1 MMGAKLRVFTP
12 LTDVSLEGLVPAD
25 HFYRHLDRTL
35 DLAFVRDLV
44 ADCYA
49 RGGRPSVDPVVF
61 FKLQLVMFF
70 EDIRSE
76 RQLMQVVADRLSL
89 RWYLGYDLDERLPDH
104 SSLTKIRERYGL
116 HVFRRFFET
125 ITARCI
131 EAGLVWG
138 AELYVDATKVEANA
152 SRTSLVPRFA
162 IESHLRDLFKPDV
175 PANPESGAASDPPPA
190 ERTTQAN
197 AVPTTLPV
205 VMPEEQWAGL
215 VGTNA
220 QRHDWLMEAGKQR
233 REVQNHH
240 FYKRLADYVVST
252 TDPDATFMHR
262 PGSSTRLGYQT
273 HYVVDGGKAR
283 IIVQA
288 LVAPAE
294 VMEGQPMRDLVWH
307 TCFHWHLRPRQ
318 VTADTAYAGIE
329 NIIALEDAGIRAYV
343 PLPRPDKRRI
353 GFSQQDFRYDPGADT
368 YTCPQG
374 TVLKRRQTDYQGC
387 STHYQAPAAACNQ
400 CPCKTHCTPSNAG
413 RTVQRSLDERYL
425 ERVRGYH
432 ETKAYKKA
440 MRKRGVW
447 VEPLFAEAKSWHG
460 LRRFRLRGLLKV
472 NGETLL
478 TASGQNLKRLLSRAG
493 WGRRPYPGGALGVAI
508 SRSHATEWQMV

>member
-1 MMGAKLRVFTP
+1 VMGAKVRAFAP
-12 LTDVSLEGLVPAD
+12 LTDVSLESLVPAN

-35 DLAFVRDLV
+35 DLSFVRDLV
-44 ADCYA
+44 VDCYA
-49 RGGRPSVDPVVF
+49 SGGRPSVDPIVF

-70 EDIRSE
+70 EGIRSE
-76 RQLMQVVADRLSL
+76 RQLMTVVADRLSL

-116 HVFRRFFET
+116 GVFRRFFET
-125 ITARCI
+125 ITARCVT
-131 EAGLVWG
+131 AGLVWG
-138 AELYVDATKVEANA
+138 EELYVDATKVEANA

-162 IESHLRDLFKPDV
+162 IEPHLRGLFTPD
-175 PANPESGAASDPPPA
+175 ESAESAAIPVREAASDRRTADADAPPIALPA
-190 ERTTQAN
+190 PLSA
-197 AVPTTLPV
+197 
-205 VMPEEQWAGL
+205 EQWTALAG
-215 VGTNA
+215 VNA
-220 QRHDWLMEAGKQR
+220 QRHDWLAEAGKQR

-240 FYKRLADYVVST
+240 VRKRLADYVVST

-307 TCFHWHLRPRQ
+307 TCFHWHLHPRQ

-329 NIIALEDAGIRAYV
+329 NIIALEDAGIHAYI
-343 PLPRPDKRRI
+343 PLPGPDKRRI
-353 GFSQQDFRYDPGADT
+353 GFSQQDFRYDPVADT

-374 TVLKRRQTDYQGC
+374 TVLKRRQRKQKDR
-387 STHYQAPAAACNQ
+387 SIHYQASAAVCNR
-400 CPCKTHCTPSNAG
+400 CPCKARCTPSKAG
-413 RTVQRSLDERYL
+413 RTVQRSLDEAYL
-425 ERVRGYH
+425 DRVRGYH
-432 ETKAYKKA
+432 ETEAYKKA

-447 VEPLFAEAKSWHG
+447 VEPLFAEAKGWHG
-460 LRRFRLRGLLKV
+460 LRRFRLRGLQKV
-472 NGETLL
+472 NGEALL
-478 TASGQNLKRLLSRAG
+478 TASGQNLKRLLSRGG
-493 WGRRPYPGGALGVAI
+493 WGRRPYPGGSLGVAI
-508 SRSHATEWQMV
+508 NPVFVVSAD

>member
-1 MMGAKLRVFTP
+1 MMGAKLRVFAP
-12 LTDVSLEGLVPAD
+12 LTDLSLESLVPAD

-44 ADCYA
+44 AECYA
-49 RGGRPSVDPVVF
+49 SGGRPSVDPVVF

-70 EDIRSE
+70 EGIRSE
-76 RQLMQVVADRLSL
+76 RQLMTVVADRLSL

-116 HVFRRFFET
+116 AVFRRFFET

-131 EAGLVWG
+131 MVGLVWG
-138 AELYVDATKVEANA
+138 EELYVDATKVEANA

-162 IESHLRDLFKPDV
+162 IEPHLRGLFTPDES
-175 PANPESGAASDPPPA
+175 AESGATPVHDAASDRHTTDTEAPPIALPA
-190 ERTTQAN
+190 S
-197 AVPTTLPV
+197 LS
-205 VMPEEQWAGL
+205 EEQWTAL
-215 VGTNA
+215 ADTNA
-220 QRHDWLMEAGKQR
+220 QRHDWLAEAGKQR

-240 FYKRLADYVVST
+240 VRKRRADYVVST

-307 TCFHWHLRPRQ
+307 TCFRWHLHPRQ

-329 NIIALEDAGIRAYV
+329 NIIALEDAGIHAYI
-343 PLPRPDKRRI
+343 PLPGPDKRRI
-353 GFSQQDFRYDPGADT
+353 GFSQQDFHYDPVADA

-374 TVLKRRQTDYQGC
+374 TVLKRRQAANKDR
-387 STHYQAPAAACNQ
+387 SIHYQAPAAICNR
-400 CPCKTHCTPSNAG
+400 CPCKARCTPSKAG
-413 RTVQRSLDERYL
+413 RTVKRSLDEAYL
-425 ERVRGYH
+425 DRVRGYH
-432 ETKAYKKA
+432 ATAAYAKA

-447 VEPLFAEAKSWHG
+447 VEPLFAEAKNWHG
-460 LRRFRLRGLLKV
+460 LRRFRLRGLVKV
-472 NGETLL
+472 NGEALL
-478 TASGQNLKRLLSRAG
+478 TASGQNLKRLLSRDG
-493 WGRRPYPGGALGVAI
+493 WGRRPYPGGALGVAMHPVFVA
-508 SRSHATEWQMV
+508 SAG

>member
-1 MMGAKLRVFTP
+1 MMGIKLRSFIP
-12 LTDVSLEGLVPAD
+12 LTDVSLDALVPAD

-35 DLAFVRDLV
+35 DLSFVRDLV

-49 RGGRPSVDPVVF
+49 SGGRPSVDPIVF

-76 RQLMQVVADRLSL
+76 RQLLQVVADRLSL
-89 RWYLGYDLDERLPDH
+89 RWYLGYDLHERLPDH
-104 SSLTKIRERYGL
+104 SSLTRIRERYGL
-116 HVFRRFFET
+116 HVFRHFFET

-131 EAGLVWG
+131 AAGLVWG
-138 AELYVDATKVEANA
+138 QEFYVDATKVEANA

-162 IESHLRDLFKPDV
+162 VEAHLRGLFTPDESAALESTT
-175 PANPESGAASDPPPA
+175 ANDIVSDGQTTAADAPLI
-190 ERTTQAN
+190 TF
-197 AVPTTLPV
+197 PV
-205 VMPEEQWAGL
+205 NVPEEQWSDL
-215 VGTNA
+215 VRTNA
-220 QRHDWLMEAGKQR
+220 QRHDWLAQAGKQQ

-240 FYKRLADYVVST
+240 VRKRRADYVVST

-283 IIVQA
+283 IILQA

-307 TCFHWHLRPRQ
+307 TCFHWHLHPRQ

-329 NIIALEDAGIRAYV
+329 NIIALEDAGIHAYI
-343 PLPRPDKRRI
+343 PLPGPDKRRI
-353 GFSQQDFRYDPGADT
+353 GFSQQDFQYDPLSDT

-374 TVLKRRQTDYQGC
+374 TALKRRQRKQKDR
-387 STHYQAPAAACNQ
+387 SIHYQAPAAICNR
-400 CPCKTHCTPSNAG
+400 CPCKARCTPSKAG
-413 RTVQRSLDERYL
+413 RTVQRSLDEEYL
-425 ERVRGYH
+425 DRVRGYH
-432 ETKAYKKA
+432 KTAAYKKA

-460 LRRFRLRGLLKV
+460 LRRFRLRGLMKV
-472 NGETLL
+472 NGEALL
-478 TASGQNLKRLLSRAG
+478 TASGQNLKRLLSERG
-493 WGRRPYPGGALGVAI
+493 WGRRPYPGGALGLAMTPLFVVPAG
-508 SRSHATEWQMV
+508 